1 MDSLKYQDR
10 FFQSTFSSKDTF
22 FLGQSCL
29 LLNSHCALHPLL
41 DSCFFLTQTYVFH
54 LTGEEGAS
62 LQSVQPASAGGFFTT
77 AICAVPQP
85 ADPFLYWYI
94 MTLISNPN
102 PQELN
107 VIEHWLMGLEHGRC
121 FQVLFSSART
131 LQVDTC
137 VLGPCKRWLHHLQ
150 QDLCILIACWKGIY
164 SSSACR
170 QPDANPLYSRGKTGT
185 GNLMYRVVGPW

>member
-10 FFQSTFSSKDTF
+10 FFQSTFSSKHTF
-22 FLGQSCL
+22 SSGQSCL

-41 DSCFFLTQTYVFH
+41 DSCFFLSQTDIFD

-77 AICAVPQP
+77 AICAVPRP
-85 ADPFLYWYI
+85 ADPFLHRYI
-94 MTLISNPN
+94 MTLILNPN

-107 VIEHWLMGLEHGRC
+107 VIEHWLMGLEHGHC
-121 FQVLFSSART
+121 FQVLFSSVHA
-131 LQVDTC
+131 LLVDTY
-137 VLGPCKRWLHHLQ
+137 VLGPCKRCLHHLQ

-164 SSSACR
+164 SSSVCR
-170 QPDANPLYSRGKTGT
+170 QTDGNLLYSRGKIGT
-185 GNLMYRVVGPW
+185 GNLTYRAVGPW